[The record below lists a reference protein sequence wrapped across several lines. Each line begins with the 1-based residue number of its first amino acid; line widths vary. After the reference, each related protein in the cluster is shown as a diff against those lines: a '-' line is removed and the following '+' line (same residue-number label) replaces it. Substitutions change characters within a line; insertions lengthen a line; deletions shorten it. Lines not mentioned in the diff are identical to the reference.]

1 MYLELSL
8 VFLSGA
14 VLLIAVFTVPMFI
27 QIQRLARGLT
37 EMQVVLQRNLPGIIA
52 NLEEAALNVKKTTAT
67 VNDQVE
73 NIAFALGRI
82 QAIAALLAELE
93 GIVRVGLHHPAVN
106 LLRTASAVAKGVR
119 VFLRVYTSGRREIGH

>member
-37 EMQVVLQRNLPGIIA
+37 EMQAVLQRNLPGIIA

-93 GIVRVGLHHPAVN
+93 GIVRVGLHHP
-106 LLRTASAVAKGVR
+106 G
-119 VFLRVYTSGRREIGH
+119 